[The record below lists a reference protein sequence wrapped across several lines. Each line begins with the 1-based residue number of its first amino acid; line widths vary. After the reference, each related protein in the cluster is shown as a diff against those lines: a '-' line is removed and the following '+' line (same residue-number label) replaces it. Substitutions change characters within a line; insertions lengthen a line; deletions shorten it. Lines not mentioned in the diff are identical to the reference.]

1 METCLAFLISW
12 ANFFRELKAF
22 RIPTGS
28 PFVDNPNLF
37 LVEEGFG
44 FSFDLKQPKLLP
56 WRTKEP
62 IIVGKGQ
69 PWRPADAVSK
79 VYPSK
84 NLQMRKNQK

>member
-1 METCLAFLISW
+1 
-12 ANFFRELKAF
+12 
-22 RIPTGS
+22 
-28 PFVDNPNLF
+28 
-37 LVEEGFG
+37 
-44 FSFDLKQPKLLP
+44 LP